1 MVLLN
6 QIKNPGSSGE
16 MSLINKWL
24 VRGAVAA
31 AAVLTLCGPS
41 AQAADKVVA
50 AKSADVAWTF
60 VVLDVGQQQGIFAKY
75 GIDVDITALGG
86 DAKVQ
91 QALAASSVQFGLG
104 SGPSMAFVAK
114 GAPVFAVAA
123 FAAEPR
129 NIAVVI
135 GANSP
140 IKTVADLKGK
150 KLAVTTAGSL
160 TDWLAHRIGVQEG
173 WGKDAVTTVA
183 LGGFVPALAALKTGQ
198 IDGIMAAIEAGYGLE
213 EKGEG
218 KVLIGMEKYAPKFIT
233 HVIYARKDLI
243 ASNPDLVKRFLQGF
257 FATIAFE
264 KANKAK
270 TTEIAMQ
277 VLHQSKTVMDR
288 TYDYEISMFE
298 DDGHFDPAAVDVIK
312 DSFVGMGIL
321 DHKPPNDELF
331 TTKFVPVKP

>member
-1 MVLLN
+1 MKQFGKLVSRLGLAATMVMAYGLSN
-6 QIKNPGSSGE
+6 
-16 MSLINKWL
+16 
-24 VRGAVAA
+24 
-31 AAVLTLCGPS
+31 
-41 AQAADKVVA
+41 AQAADKVTA

-75 GIDVDITALGG
+75 GIDVEITALAG

-91 QALAASSVQFGLG
+91 QALAAKSIDFGLG

-129 NIAVVI
+129 NISVVI
-135 GANSP
+135 GPNSP

-150 KLAVTTAGSL
+150 KLSVTTAGSL

-173 WGKDAVTTVA
+173 WGTEGVTTVA
-183 LGGFVPALAALKTGQ
+183 LGNFSASLAALRTGQ
-198 IDGIMAAIEAGYGLE
+198 IDGMMAAIEAGYGLE

-218 KVLIGMEKYAPKFIT
+218 KILVGMEKYAPKFIT
-233 HVIYARKDLI
+233 HVVYARKDMI
-243 ASNPDLVKRFLQGF
+243 ADKPDVVSRFLKGF

-264 KANKAK
+264 KANKEK

-277 VLHQSKTVMDR
+277 VLHQSKAVMDR

-298 DDGHFDPAAVDVIK
+298 DDGRFDPAAVEVIK

-331 TTKFVPVKP
+331 TTKFLPVKP

>member
-1 MVLLN
+1 MTRFGTVV
-6 QIKNPGSSGE
+6 SR
-16 MSLINKWL
+16 L
-24 VRGAVAA
+24 VMAA
-31 AAVLTLCGPS
+31 ALVTAFGLS
-41 AQAADKVVA
+41 AQAADKVHV

-60 VVLDVGQQQGIFAKY
+60 VVLDIGLQQGIFAKY
-75 GIDVDITALGG
+75 GIDVEISALGG

-91 QALAASSVQFGLG
+91 QALTAKSLEFGLG

-129 NIAVVI
+129 NISVVI
-135 GANSP
+135 GANSA
-140 IKTVADLKGK
+140 IKSVSDLKGK
-150 KLAVTTAGSL
+150 TLAVTTAGSL
-160 TDWLAHRIGVQEG
+160 TDWLAHRLAVQEG
-173 WGKDAVTTVA
+173 WGTDGVKTLA
-183 LGGFVPALAALKTGQ
+183 LGGFTPALAALKTNQ

-218 KVLIGMEKYAPKFIT
+218 KVLLGMEKYAPKFIT
-233 HVIYARKDLI
+233 HVVYARKDVI
-243 ASNPDLVKRFLQGF
+243 ADNPDLVTRFLKGF

-264 KANKAK
+264 KANKEK

-277 VLHQSKTVMDR
+277 VLHQSKAVMDR

-298 DDGHFDPAAVDVIK
+298 DDGHFDPAAVEVIK

-321 DHKPPNDELF
+321 DTKPPNDQLF
-331 TTKFVPVKP
+331 TTQFVPVKP

>member
-1 MVLLN
+1 MTRFNRVVSRLGL
-6 QIKNPGSSGE
+6 
-16 MSLINKWL
+16 
-24 VRGAVAA
+24 AA
-31 AAVLTLCGPS
+31 ALMVAYGLSG
-41 AQAADKVVA
+41 AQAADKPADKVTV

-60 VVLDVGQQQGIFAKY
+60 VVLDVGKQQGIFAKY
-75 GIDVDITALGG
+75 GIDVEITALGG

-91 QALAASSVQFGLG
+91 QALAAKSIDFGLG

-114 GAPVFAVAA
+114 GAPVYAVAA

-140 IKTVADLKGK
+140 IKKVADLKGK

-173 WGKDAVTTVA
+173 WGKDGVTTVA
-183 LGGFVPALAALKTGQ
+183 LGGFTPSLAALRTGQ

-218 KVLIGMEKYAPKFIT
+218 KVLVGMEKYAPKFIT

-243 ASNPDLVKRFLQGF
+243 ADKPDVVTRFLKGF
-257 FATIAFE
+257 FATIAFV
-264 KANKAK
+264 KANEEK

-277 VLHQSKTVMDR
+277 VLHQTKAVMDR

-298 DDGHFDPAAVDVIK
+298 DDGHFDPAAVEVIK

-321 DHKPPNDELF
+321 DHKPPNDQLF

>member
-1 MVLLN
+1 MKRFGKVVSRL
-6 QIKNPGSSGE
+6 
-16 MSLINKWL
+16 SL
-24 VRGAVAA
+24 
-31 AAVLTLCGPS
+31 AAVLAAAYGLS
-41 AQAADKVVA
+41 AAQAADKPADKVSV

-60 VVLDVGQQQGIFAKY
+60 VVLDVGQEQGIFAKY
-75 GIDVDITALGG
+75 GIDVEISALAG

-91 QALAASSVQFGLG
+91 QALAAQSIDFGLG

-114 GAPVFAVAA
+114 GAPVYAVAA

-129 NIAVVI
+129 NISVVI
-135 GANSP
+135 GPNSP

-150 KLAVTTAGSL
+150 KLSVTTAGSL

-173 WGKDAVTTVA
+173 WGTDGVTTVA
-183 LGGFVPALAALKTGQ
+183 LGAFAASLAALRTGQ
-198 IDGIMAAIEAGYGLE
+198 IDGMMAAIEAGYGLE

-218 KVLIGMEKYAPKFIT
+218 KILVGMEKYAPKFIT
-233 HVIYARKDLI
+233 HVVYARKDLI
-243 ASNPDLVKRFLQGF
+243 ADKPDVVSRFLKGF

-264 KANKAK
+264 KANKDK
-270 TTEIAMQ
+270 TTEIAMK
-277 VLHQSKTVMDR
+277 VLHQSKPVMDR

-298 DDGHFDPAAVDVIK
+298 DDGHFDPAAVEVIK

>member
-1 MVLLN
+1 MTRFGKIVSRLAMAAALVAAY
-6 QIKNPGSSGE
+6 GSS
-16 MSLINKWL
+16 
-24 VRGAVAA
+24 A
-31 AAVLTLCGPS
+31 
-41 AQAADKVVA
+41 AQAADKVTT

-60 VVLDVGQQQGIFAKY
+60 VVLDIGQQQGIFAKY
-75 GIDVDITALGG
+75 GIDVNITALGG

-91 QALAASSVQFGLG
+91 QALTAKSVDFGLG

-114 GAPVFAVAA
+114 GAPVYAVAA

-129 NIAVVI
+129 NIAVVV

-150 KLAVTTAGSL
+150 SLAVTTAGSL

-173 WGKDAVTTVA
+173 WGPDGVKTVA
-183 LGGFVPALAALKTGQ
+183 LGGFTPAFAALKSGQ

-213 EKGEG
+213 ERGEG
-218 KVLIGMEKYAPKFIT
+218 KVLVGMEKYAPKFIT

-277 VLHQSKTVMDR
+277 VLHQSKNVMDR

-298 DDGHFDPAAVDVIK
+298 DDGHFDPAAVEVIK

>member
-1 MVLLN
+1 
-6 QIKNPGSSGE
+6 
-16 MSLINKWL
+16 MSLVGKWL
-24 VRGAVAA
+24 VRSAVAA
-31 AAVLTLCGPS
+31 AAVLVLCAPS

-75 GIDVDITALGG
+75 GIDVEVTALAG

-91 QALAASSVQFGLG
+91 QALAANSIQFGLG

-114 GAPVFAVAA
+114 GAPVYAVAA

-129 NIAVVI
+129 NIAVVL
-135 GANSP
+135 GADSP
-140 IKTVADLKGK
+140 IKTVSDLKGK
-150 KLAVTTAGSL
+150 TLAVTTAGSL
-160 TDWLAHRIGVQEG
+160 TDWLAHRIPVQEG
-173 WGKDAVTTVA
+173 WPADSVKTLA
-183 LGGFVPALAALKTGQ
+183 LGSFSAALAAIKTGQ
-198 IDGIMAAIEAGYGLE
+198 IDGVMAAIEAGYGLD
-213 EKGEG
+213 EKHEG
-218 KVLIGMEKYAPKFIT
+218 RVLMGMEKYAPKFIT
-233 HVIYARKDLI
+233 HVVYARKDLI

-264 KANKAK
+264 KANKDK
-270 TTEIAMQ
+270 TTEVAMQ
-277 VLHQSKTVMDR
+277 ALHQSKNVMDR

-331 TTKFVPVKP
+331 TTQFVPVKP

>member
-1 MVLLN
+1 MRRFDKL
-6 QIKNPGSSGE
+6 
-16 MSLINKWL
+16 MSRLGL
-24 VRGAVAA
+24 AA
-31 AAVLTLCGPS
+31 ALVTAYGLS
-41 AQAADKVVA
+41 DAQAADKVTA

-75 GIDVDITALGG
+75 GIDVEITALAG

-91 QALAASSVQFGLG
+91 QALAAESIDFGLG

-114 GAPVFAVAA
+114 GAPVYAVAA

-129 NIAVVI
+129 NISVVV
-135 GANSP
+135 GPNSP
-140 IKTVADLKGK
+140 IRTVADLKGK
-150 KLAVTTAGSL
+150 SLSVTTAGSL

-173 WGKDAVTTVA
+173 WGPEGVKTVA
-183 LGGFVPALAALKTGQ
+183 LGAFAASLAALKTGQ
-198 IDGIMAAIEAGYGLE
+198 VDGMMAAIEAGYGLE

-218 KVLIGMEKYAPKFIT
+218 KILVGMEKYAPKFIT
-233 HVIYARKDLI
+233 HVVFARKDMI
-243 ASNPDLVKRFLQGF
+243 AAKPDVVSRFLKGF

-277 VLHQSKTVMDR
+277 VLHQSKAVMDR

-298 DDGHFDPAAVDVIK
+298 DDGHFDPAAVEVIK

>member
-1 MVLLN
+1 MADFGKWIARLA
-6 QIKNPGSSGE
+6 
-16 MSLINKWL
+16 MTASLVTSYGLK
-24 VRGAVAA
+24 AE
-31 AAVLTLCGPS
+31 
-41 AQAADKVVA
+41 AADKVHV

-60 VVLDVGQQQGIFAKY
+60 VVLDVGVQQGIFAKY
-75 GIDVDITALGG
+75 GLDVEISALGG

-91 QALAASSVQFGLG
+91 QALAAQSLEFGLG

-114 GAPVFAVAA
+114 GAPVYAVAA

-135 GANSP
+135 GANSS
-140 IKTVADLKGK
+140 IKSVADLKGK
-150 KLAVTTAGSL
+150 SLAVTTAGSL

-173 WGKDAVTTVA
+173 WGVDGVKTVA
-183 LGGFVPALAALKTGQ
+183 LGGFTPALAALRTGQ

-213 EKGEG
+213 ERGEG
-218 KVLIGMEKYAPKFIT
+218 KVLVGMEKYAPKFIT
-233 HVIYARKDLI
+233 HVIYARKDVI
-243 ASNPDLVKRFLQGF
+243 ADNPDVVSRFLKGF

-277 VLHQSKTVMDR
+277 VLHQSKAVMDR

-298 DDGHFDPAAVDVIK
+298 DDGHFDPAAVEVIK

-321 DHKPPNDELF
+321 DQKPPNDQLF

>member
-1 MVLLN
+1 MARFGKIVSRIAMAAALVAAY
-6 QIKNPGSSGE
+6 GSS
-16 MSLINKWL
+16 
-24 VRGAVAA
+24 A
-31 AAVLTLCGPS
+31 
-41 AQAADKVVA
+41 AQAADKVTA

-60 VVLDVGQQQGIFAKY
+60 VVLDIGQQQGIFAKY
-75 GIDVDITALGG
+75 GIDVNITALGG

-91 QALAASSVQFGLG
+91 QALTAKSVDFGLG

-114 GAPVFAVAA
+114 GAPVYAVAA

-129 NIAVVI
+129 NIAVVV

-150 KLAVTTAGSL
+150 SLAVTTAGSL

-173 WGKDAVTTVA
+173 WGPDGVKTVA
-183 LGGFVPALAALKTGQ
+183 LGGFTPAFAALKTGQ

-213 EKGEG
+213 ERGEG
-218 KVLIGMEKYAPKFIT
+218 KVLVGMEKYAPKFIT

-277 VLHQSKTVMDR
+277 VLHQSKNVMDR

-298 DDGHFDPAAVDVIK
+298 DDGHFDPAAVEVIK

>member
-1 MVLLN
+1 MRRFGKVVSRLGLAAA
-6 QIKNPGSSGE
+6 
-16 MSLINKWL
+16 L
-24 VRGAVAA
+24 VAA
-31 AAVLTLCGPS
+31 YGLS
-41 AQAADKVVA
+41 NAQAADKVTA

-60 VVLDVGQQQGIFAKY
+60 VVLDIGQQQGIFAKY
-75 GIDVDITALGG
+75 GIDVEITALAG

-91 QALAASSVQFGLG
+91 QALAAQSIDFGLG

-114 GAPVFAVAA
+114 GAPVYAVAA

-129 NIAVVI
+129 NISVVV
-135 GANSP
+135 GPNSP

-150 KLAVTTAGSL
+150 SLSVTTAGSL

-173 WGKDAVTTVA
+173 WGPDGVKTVA
-183 LGGFVPALAALKTGQ
+183 LGAFAASLAALKTGQ
-198 IDGIMAAIEAGYGLE
+198 VDGMMAAIEAGYGLE

-218 KVLIGMEKYAPKFIT
+218 KILVGMEKYAPKFIT
-233 HVIYARKDLI
+233 HVVYARKDMI
-243 ASNPDLVKRFLQGF
+243 AAKPDVISRFLKGF

-264 KANKAK
+264 KANKEK

-277 VLHQSKTVMDR
+277 VLHQSKAVMDR

-298 DDGHFDPAAVDVIK
+298 DDGHFDPAAVEVIK

>member
-16 MSLINKWL
+16 MSLVNKWF

-123 FAAEPR
+123 FAAE
-129 NIAVVI
+129 
-135 GANSP
+135 
-140 IKTVADLKGK
+140 LKGK

>member
-1 MVLLN
+1 MKRFGKVVSRLGL
-6 QIKNPGSSGE
+6 
-16 MSLINKWL
+16 
-24 VRGAVAA
+24 AA
-31 AAVLTLCGPS
+31 ALVTGYGLS
-41 AQAADKVVA
+41 KAQAADKVTA

-60 VVLDVGQQQGIFAKY
+60 VVLDIGQQQGIFAKY
-75 GIDVDITALGG
+75 GIDVEITALAG

-91 QALAASSVQFGLG
+91 QALAAKSIDFGLG

-129 NIAVVI
+129 NISVVI
-135 GANSP
+135 GPNSP
-140 IKTVADLKGK
+140 IRTVADLKGK
-150 KLAVTTAGSL
+150 KLSVTTAGSL

-173 WGKDAVTTVA
+173 WGPDGVSTVA
-183 LGGFVPALAALKTGQ
+183 LGAFAASLAALKTGQ
-198 IDGIMAAIEAGYGLE
+198 IDGMMAAIEAGYGLE

-218 KVLIGMEKYAPKFIT
+218 KILVGMEKYAPKFIT
-233 HVIYARKDLI
+233 HVVFARKDLI
-243 ASNPDLVKRFLQGF
+243 AEKPDVISRFLKGF

-264 KANKAK
+264 KANKDK

-277 VLHQSKTVMDR
+277 VLHQSKAVMDR

-298 DDGHFDPAAVDVIK
+298 DDGHFDPAAVEVIK

>member
-1 MVLLN
+1 MA
-6 QIKNPGSSGE
+6 QFG
-16 MSLINKWL
+16 KWVSRLALTAAL
-24 VRGAVAA
+24 VTAYG
-31 AAVLTLCGPS
+31 LS
-41 AQAADKVVA
+41 AEAADKVHV

-60 VVLDVGQQQGIFAKY
+60 VVLDIGKQEGIFQKY
-75 GIDVDITALGG
+75 GIDPEISALGG

-91 QALAASSVQFGLG
+91 QALAAKSLEFGLG

-114 GAPVFAVAA
+114 GAPVYAVAA

-135 GANSP
+135 GKDSP

-150 KLAVTTAGSL
+150 TLAVTTAGSL

-173 WGKDAVTTVA
+173 WGADGVKTLA
-183 LGGFVPALAALKTGQ
+183 LGGFGPALAALRTNQ

-218 KVLIGMEKYAPKFIT
+218 KVLVGMEKYAPKFIT
-233 HVIYARKDLI
+233 HVVYARKDII
-243 ASNPDLVKRFLQGF
+243 ADNPDLVNRFLKGF

-277 VLHQSKTVMDR
+277 VLHQSKAVMDR

-298 DDGHFDPAAVDVIK
+298 DDGHFDPAAVEVIK
-312 DSFVGMGIL
+312 DSFVGMHIL
-321 DHKPPNDELF
+321 DHKPPNDQLF
-331 TTKFVPVKP
+331 TTQFLPVKP

>member
-1 MVLLN
+1 MARFGKVVSRLGL
-6 QIKNPGSSGE
+6 
-16 MSLINKWL
+16 
-24 VRGAVAA
+24 AA
-31 AAVLTLCGPS
+31 ALAAGFGLK
-41 AQAADKVVA
+41 AHAADKVHV

-60 VVLDVGQQQGIFAKY
+60 VVLDIGQQEGIFAKY
-75 GIDVDITALGG
+75 GIDAEISALGG

-91 QALAASSVQFGLG
+91 QALAANSIEFGLG

-114 GAPVFAVAA
+114 GAPVYAVAA

-135 GANSP
+135 DANSP
-140 IKTVADLKGK
+140 IKAVADLKGK
-150 KLAVTTAGSL
+150 TLAVTTAGSL
-160 TDWLAHRIGVQEG
+160 TDWLAHRMGVQEG
-173 WGKDAVTTVA
+173 WGKDGVKTLA
-183 LGGFVPALAALKTGQ
+183 LGSFSASLAALKTGQ

-213 EKGEG
+213 EKHEG
-218 KVLIGMEKYAPKFIT
+218 KVLLGMEKYAPNFIT
-233 HVIYARKDLI
+233 HVVYARRDLI
-243 ASNPDLVKRFLQGF
+243 AGNPDLVNRFLKGF

-277 VLHQSKTVMDR
+277 VLHQSKEVMDR

-298 DDGHFDPAAVDVIK
+298 NDGHFDPAAVDVIK
-312 DSFVGMGIL
+312 DSFVDMGIL

>member
-1 MVLLN
+1 MNRFGKWAL
-6 QIKNPGSSGE
+6 SS
-16 MSLINKWL
+16 
-24 VRGAVAA
+24 AVAA
-31 AAVLTLCGPS
+31 VAVLALNLAP
-41 AQAADKVVA
+41 AQALDHVVA

-60 VVLDVGQQQGIFAKY
+60 VVLDTGMREGIFAKY
-75 GIDVDITALGG
+75 GIDVEITALGG

-91 QALAASSVQFGLG
+91 QALAAKSIDFGLG

-129 NIAVVI
+129 NISVVV

-150 KLAVTTAGSL
+150 LLAVTTAGSL
-160 TDWLAHRIGVQEG
+160 TDWLAHRLAVQEG
-173 WGKDAVTTVA
+173 WGKDGVKTVA
-183 LGGFVPALAALKTGQ
+183 LGGFTPSLAALRTGQ

-213 EKGEG
+213 ERGDG
-218 KVLIGMEKYAPKFIT
+218 KVLVGMEKYAPKFIT
-233 HVIYARKDLI
+233 HVVYARKDLI
-243 ASNPDLVKRFLQGF
+243 ADKPDLVNRFLKGF

-270 TTEIAMQ
+270 TTEIAMD
-277 VLHQSKTVMDR
+277 VLHQSKAVMDR

-298 DDGHFDPAAVDVIK
+298 DDGHFDPAAVEVIK
-312 DSFVGMGIL
+312 DSFVEMGIL

-331 TTKFVPVKP
+331 TTQFVPVKP

>member
-1 MVLLN
+1 MKRFGKVVSRL
-6 QIKNPGSSGE
+6 GF
-16 MSLINKWL
+16 
-24 VRGAVAA
+24 
-31 AAVLTLCGPS
+31 AAVLAAAYGLS
-41 AQAADKVVA
+41 AAQAADKPADKVNV

-60 VVLDVGQQQGIFAKY
+60 VVLDIGQQLGIFAKY
-75 GIDVDITALGG
+75 GIDVEISALAG

-91 QALAASSVQFGLG
+91 QALAAQSIEFGLG

-114 GAPVFAVAA
+114 GAPVYAVAA

-129 NIAVVI
+129 NISVVV
-135 GANSP
+135 GPNSP
-140 IKTVADLKGK
+140 IKSVADLKGK
-150 KLAVTTAGSL
+150 KLSVTTAGSL

-173 WGKDAVTTVA
+173 WGTDGVTTVA
-183 LGGFVPALAALKTGQ
+183 LGAFAASLAALRTGQ
-198 IDGIMAAIEAGYGLE
+198 IDGMMAAIEAGYGLE

-218 KVLIGMEKYAPKFIT
+218 KILVGMEKYAPKFIT
-233 HVIYARKDLI
+233 HVVYARKDLI
-243 ASNPDLVKRFLQGF
+243 ADKPDVVSRFLKGF

-264 KANKAK
+264 KANKEK

-277 VLHQSKTVMDR
+277 VLRQSKPVMDR

-298 DDGHFDPAAVDVIK
+298 DDGHFDPAAVEVIK

-321 DHKPPNDELF
+321 DHKPPNEELF

>member
-1 MVLLN
+1 MTRFDRVVSRLAL
-6 QIKNPGSSGE
+6 
-16 MSLINKWL
+16 
-24 VRGAVAA
+24 AA
-31 AAVLTLCGPS
+31 ALMVAYGLS
-41 AQAADKVVA
+41 AAQAADKPADKVTV

-60 VVLDVGQQQGIFAKY
+60 VVLDVGKQQGIFAKY
-75 GIDVDITALGG
+75 GIDVEITALGG

-91 QALAASSVQFGLG
+91 QALAAKSIEFGLG

-114 GAPVFAVAA
+114 GAPVYAVAA

-140 IKTVADLKGK
+140 IKTVADLRGK

-173 WGKDAVTTVA
+173 WGKDGVTTVA
-183 LGGFVPALAALKTGQ
+183 LGGFTPALAALRTGQ

-218 KVLIGMEKYAPKFIT
+218 KVLVGMEKYAPKFIT

-243 ASNPDLVKRFLQGF
+243 ADKPDVVTRFLKGF

-277 VLHQSKTVMDR
+277 VLHQSKAVMDR

-298 DDGHFDPAAVDVIK
+298 DDGHFDPAAVEVIK

-321 DHKPPNDELF
+321 DHKPPNDQLF

>member
-1 MVLLN
+1 MKRFGKVVSRL
-6 QIKNPGSSGE
+6 GF
-16 MSLINKWL
+16 
-24 VRGAVAA
+24 
-31 AAVLTLCGPS
+31 AAVLAAAYGLS
-41 AQAADKVVA
+41 AAQAADKPADKVNV

-60 VVLDVGQQQGIFAKY
+60 VVLDIGQQLGIFAKY
-75 GIDVDITALGG
+75 GIDVEISALAG

-91 QALAASSVQFGLG
+91 QALAAQSIEFGLG

-114 GAPVFAVAA
+114 GAPVYAVAA

-129 NIAVVI
+129 NISVVV
-135 GANSP
+135 GPNSP

-150 KLAVTTAGSL
+150 KLSVTTAGSL

-173 WGKDAVTTVA
+173 WGTDGVTTVA
-183 LGGFVPALAALKTGQ
+183 LGAFAASLAALRTGQ
-198 IDGIMAAIEAGYGLE
+198 IDGMMAAIEAGYGLE

-218 KVLIGMEKYAPKFIT
+218 KILVGMEKYAPKFIT
-233 HVIYARKDLI
+233 HVVYARKDLI
-243 ASNPDLVKRFLQGF
+243 ADKPDVVSRFLKGF

-264 KANKAK
+264 KANKEK

-277 VLHQSKTVMDR
+277 VLRQSKPVMDR

-298 DDGHFDPAAVDVIK
+298 DDGHFDPAAVEVIK

>member
-1 MVLLN
+1 MTHL
-6 QIKNPGSSGE
+6 GRWTAR
-16 MSLINKWL
+16 LIL
-24 VRGAVAA
+24 SAA
-31 AAVLTLCGPS
+31 LTAYGLS
-41 AQAADKVVA
+41 AEAADKVRV

-60 VVLDVGQQQGIFAKY
+60 VVLDTGAREGIFAKY
-75 GIDVDITALGG
+75 GVDVEISALGG

-91 QALAASSVQFGLG
+91 LALTASSIDFGLG

-140 IKTVADLKGK
+140 IKGVPDLKGK
-150 KLAVTTAGSL
+150 TLSVTTAGSL

-173 WGKDAVTTVA
+173 WGTDGVKTLA
-183 LGGFVPALAALKTGQ
+183 LGGFSASLAALKTNQ
-198 IDGIMAAIEAGYGLE
+198 IDGMMAAIEAGYGLE
-213 EKGEG
+213 ERGEG
-218 KVLIGMEKYAPKFIT
+218 KVLVGMEKYAPKFIT
-233 HVIYARKDLI
+233 HVVFARKDLI
-243 ASNPDLVKRFLQGF
+243 ANNPDLVNRFLKGF

-264 KANKAK
+264 KTNKAK
-270 TTEIAMQ
+270 TTEIAMD
-277 VLHQSKTVMDR
+277 VLHQSKAVMDR

-298 DDGHFDPAAVDVIK
+298 DDGHFDPQAVAVIK

-321 DHKPPNDELF
+321 DSKPPDDQLF

>member
-1 MVLLN
+1 MTRFGKVVSRLA
-6 QIKNPGSSGE
+6 
-16 MSLINKWL
+16 M
-24 VRGAVAA
+24 AA
-31 AAVLTLCGPS
+31 AIVGAYGLSPATQVP
-41 AQAADKVVA
+41 AQAADKVTA

-60 VVLDVGQQQGIFAKY
+60 VVLDVGKQEGIFAKY

-91 QALAASSVQFGLG
+91 QALAAKSVDFGLG

-114 GAPVFAVAA
+114 GAPVYAVAA

-150 KLAVTTAGSL
+150 TLAVTTVGSL
-160 TDWLAHRIGVQEG
+160 TDWLAHQLAVQEG
-173 WGKDAVTTVA
+173 WGQDGVKTLA
-183 LGGFVPALAALKTGQ
+183 LGGFGPSLAALKTGQ

-213 EKGEG
+213 EKHEG

-233 HVIYARKDLI
+233 HVIYARKDMI

-257 FATIAFE
+257 FATVAFE
-264 KANKAK
+264 KANKDK

-277 VLHQSKTVMDR
+277 VLHQSKNVMDR

-298 DDGHFDPAAVDVIK
+298 DDGHFDPQAVEVIK

-321 DHKPPNDELF
+321 DHKPPNNELF
-331 TTKFVPVKP
+331 TTQFVPVKP

>member
-1 MVLLN
+1 MTRFGKMVSRL
-6 QIKNPGSSGE
+6 G
-16 MSLINKWL
+16 M
-24 VRGAVAA
+24 AA
-31 AAVLTLCGPS
+31 ALVVAYGLS
-41 AQAADKVVA
+41 AQAADKVHV

-60 VVLDVGQQQGIFAKY
+60 VVLDIGLRQGIFAKY
-75 GIDVDITALGG
+75 GIDPEISALGG

-91 QALAASSVQFGLG
+91 QALTANSLEFGLG

-114 GAPVFAVAA
+114 GAPVYAVAA

-129 NIAVVI
+129 NISVVI

-150 KLAVTTAGSL
+150 TLAVTTAGSL
-160 TDWLAHRIGVQEG
+160 TDWLAHRLAVQEG
-173 WGKDAVTTVA
+173 WGTDGVKTLA
-183 LGGFVPALAALKTGQ
+183 LGGFGPALAALKTGQ

-213 EKGEG
+213 ERGEG
-218 KVLIGMEKYAPKFIT
+218 KVLVGMEKYAPKFIT
-233 HVIYARKDLI
+233 HVVYARKDVI
-243 ASNPDLVKRFLQGF
+243 ASNPDLVSRFLKGF

-264 KANKAK
+264 KANKDK

-277 VLHQSKTVMDR
+277 VLHQSKAVMDR

-298 DDGHFDPAAVDVIK
+298 DDGHFDPAAVEVIK

-321 DHKPPNDELF
+321 DKKPPNDQLF
-331 TTKFVPVKP
+331 TTQFVPVKP

>member
-1 MVLLN
+1 MKRFGKRVSRLGL
-6 QIKNPGSSGE
+6 
-16 MSLINKWL
+16 
-24 VRGAVAA
+24 AA
-31 AAVLTLCGPS
+31 ALVTAYGLGD
-41 AQAADKVVA
+41 AQAADKVTA

-60 VVLDVGQQQGIFAKY
+60 VVLDIGQQQGIFAKY
-75 GIDVDITALGG
+75 GIDVEITALAG

-91 QALAASSVQFGLG
+91 QALAAKSIDFGLG

-114 GAPVFAVAA
+114 GAPVYAVAA

-129 NIAVVI
+129 NISVVI
-135 GANSP
+135 GPNSP

-150 KLAVTTAGSL
+150 SLAVTTAGSL

-173 WGKDAVTTVA
+173 WGTDGVTTVA
-183 LGGFVPALAALKTGQ
+183 LGAFAASLAALRTGQ
-198 IDGIMAAIEAGYGLE
+198 IDGMMAATEAGYGLD

-218 KVLIGMEKYAPKFIT
+218 KILVGMEKYAPKFIT
-233 HVIYARKDLI
+233 HVVYARKDMI
-243 ASNPDLVKRFLQGF
+243 ADKPDVVSRFLKGF

-264 KANKAK
+264 KANKEK

-277 VLHQSKTVMDR
+277 VLHQSKAVMDR

-298 DDGHFDPAAVDVIK
+298 DDGKFDPAAVEVIK

-321 DHKPPNDELF
+321 DHKPPNEELF